1 MMKFIVAANVALIAV
16 LSIANV
22 AAQVSI
28 HTLDNGLKVVVK
40 EDHRAP
46 VATSQVWYKVGS
58 AQEYGGITGVS
69 HILEHMMFKG
79 TPSYPAGQF
88 SQILASVGARD
99 NAFTGKDYTAYFQ
112 LMAVSHLETSF
123 QLESDRMA
131 HLTLDA
137 AEFAKEIE
145 VVKEERR
152 LRTEDNP
159 NALTYEQFMA
169 TAFNSSAY
177 HNPIVGWMNDLDNMQ
192 VEDLRLWYERYY
204 APNNA
209 TLVVVGDV
217 DPKQV
222 FSLAEQYYG
231 QLPAREFNYHK
242 PRIEAPQ
249 VGQRR
254 VEIKAIA
261 KLSYLLMGYKVPVL
275 NTIEDRSEAYALTV
289 LAGILDG
296 GRSSRLSKNLVRGQ
310 EIAAGAGA
318 GYNLYSAQ
326 DSLFLFDGTPRS
338 GVSVD
343 QLQAAIEAQI
353 EELKNEL
360 VTAAELQR
368 VKAQVV
374 ANETYQLD
382 SVQRQAYVLGSLE
395 TVGLGWQSMQQ
406 YSSEIN
412 KVDAEA
418 VRAVARKY
426 LIEDSQTIAVL
437 IPVSEQ
443 PELAENER

>member
-16 LSIANV
+16 LSIAN
-22 AAQVSI
+22 ASAQVST
-28 HTLDNGLKVVVK
+28 HTLDNGLKVIVK

-46 VATSQVWYKVGS
+46 VVTSQVWYKVGS

-88 SQILASVGARD
+88 SEILARVGARD
-99 NAFTGKDYTAYFQ
+99 NAFTGRDYTAYFQ
-112 LMAVSHLETSF
+112 VMAVAHLETSF

-192 VEDLRLWYERYY
+192 VEDLALWYQRYY
-204 APNNA
+204 SPNNA

-217 DPKQV
+217 DPQQV
-222 FSLAEQYYG
+222 FSMAERYYG
-231 QLPAREFNYHK
+231 QLPARQVNYHK
-242 PRIEAPQ
+242 PRVEAPQ
-249 VGQRR
+249 VGQRH
-254 VEIKAIA
+254 VEIKAVA
-261 KLSYLLMGYKVPVL
+261 KLPYLLMGYKVPVL
-275 NTIEDRSEAYALTV
+275 NTIEESSEAYALAV

-296 GRSSRLSKNLVRGQ
+296 GRSARLSKHLVRGE
-310 EIAAGAGA
+310 EIAASAGA
-318 GYNLYSAQ
+318 GYSLYAAQ

-338 GVSVD
+338 GTSVE

-353 EELKNEL
+353 DTLKNEP
-360 VTAAELQR
+360 VSAAELQR

-374 ANETYQLD
+374 ASETYQLD

-395 TVGLGWQSMQQ
+395 TVGLGWQEMQN
-406 YSSEIN
+406 YSDEIN
-412 KVDAEA
+412 KIDAQA
-418 VRAVARKY
+418 VMAVARKY
-426 LIEDSQTIAVL
+426 LIEDRQTIAIL
-437 IPVSEQ
+437 TPVSGQSEM
-443 PELAENER
+443 AKNEH